1 MIESARTG
9 GILDSERVTVS
20 KMEGRG
26 STAEPGRA
34 ELTYGDYEEGTRRMR
49 QEEVFGKL
57 SNWR

>member
-1 MIESARTG
+1 
-9 GILDSERVTVS
+9 VTVS